1 MLSCSDV
8 GGVLAV
14 TAEGNAKIMM
24 IAMRMMISIIDLN
37 DNHDKNKDTN
47 DDSDSSKSA
56 CALDFRD
63 RAAYEV
69 EYVCTTSHEKKQ
81 LANGLCV
88 RVLTDS
94 SDADRQHP
102 FVCAEEPQ
110 KTPHKRTTEHT
121 NTTQNVTRGILN
133 MVN

>member
-1 MLSCSDV
+1 MVIKERILTVIIASWHSD
-8 GGVLAV
+8 
-14 TAEGNAKIMM
+14 
-24 IAMRMMISIIDLN
+24 N
-37 DNHDKNKDTN
+37 DNSN
-47 DDSDSSKSA
+47 
-56 CALDFRD
+56 FRD
-63 RAAYEV
+63 RAAHQA
-69 EYVCTTSHEKKQ
+69 EYFCTTSHEKKQ